1 MQNYVVGFT
10 VWTARALQTE
20 DGLSCDPFVL
30 VECCNKAY
38 QTATM
43 EGKAEIAAWNETC
56 IWPEIQLF
64 EQEFESAYI
73 EFKVYARNWFWRNFL
88 IGKATLQLTS
98 INRRKNHV
106 YARKLLILRRDESTD
121 VCGILDLT
129 VFCLKQGEQA
139 PSLSIQELPADEAE
153 EDEDELADLTK
164 AVLSTDV
171 KVPAGR
177 PHHLFV
183 RIHKV
188 ADLPHIGGG
197 KPSPFVTVEF
207 NGVTLST
214 SAGRSVTEHTYNM
227 IARIPVMTPV
237 YEDTILVKLWSSN
250 FFSPDELLAQ
260 GTFSFSE
267 LRNNSLPPRWF
278 NLYGWDLAEVGDITT
293 IAQAGETVKENF
305 FKGRM
310 LMDAS
315 VARVADGEDML
326 PAKMLGNSRQA
337 EEPATRQVALLAD
350 VYCVTGAEGRTVRVE
365 LSFGSQRKSTKAQT
379 MDWGQDERDLRSANT
394 ENDHDDEVTQE
405 TMEDVNIFKFSAQAG
420 RMDPLLVM
428 TPEDEKSQPDVMV
441 SVYSAGYISGEQ
453 RIGFCRHKLSSFPS
467 YEPGNPSKPKF
478 LALDPMPWNARN
490 RNSANVLIT
499 IERHTTSDLV
509 RHNRKN
515 VKPILYL
522 LRAYCFL
529 GRNIYNPGDEP
540 GHYELRV
547 ACAGVSKTTKPKPK
561 AKVRPMWME
570 CLTLKVVLNS
580 DTPKE
585 PPTMQPI
592 SVTLCQ
598 RGAIGSAD
606 VGKAVCEY
614 NYLRQK
620 DSLNR
625 WEAYRLQPQWITVK
639 GGGYGGKVTGEVLI
653 AFELLQWKHRE
664 EALLAPK
671 GMFPLPFDSDEEYD
685 PMQHVCRMRKAC
697 LHVSLLGLR
706 DVLALPAFAA
716 LTTISVKQPK
726 VVVTLEVMGGEED
739 DTSTGSRKG
748 QQPHLEFIYKE
759 CVEGQDKRLKENQL
773 KTWDSKS
780 SRHGMMRNFEFLQVK
795 KLNVSVPDGML
806 FEPCILVQVYEQPQ
820 GFIGTALSDDTLI
833 GETRITLADLLPCCW
848 LEGVDLQKP
857 YNDQRE
863 TIELALQKCREDAKV
878 RLRFQEESP
887 AERRAMRNEDRQR
900 IKASQALEDQK
911 DIIRKDEEKPEKVNA
926 EAKPLELVQSKR
938 ERQQLDL
945 RLISKLNIRK
955 ETPISPRA
963 GENDIKLLQGG
974 RPVLPCAAEEH
985 DHLPFKSDFFYRGR
999 PLLRNSDI
1007 LKAEAAKLDYN
1018 YQPERTKGFIKMTL
1032 KLTDGWID
1040 EDSDEEDSEEEVG
1053 PNVRGTAL
1061 AVQEEAEKETT
1072 DVERLQ
1078 RSYDFDDD
1086 LDKYGFD
1093 QKALLKH
1100 FKDPANLPSRIRV
1113 RLYIEKAV
1121 CIFSKG
1127 TAYAD
1132 PYIAFQLGP
1141 NFDYSSRNMFQA
1153 ETNTPE
1159 FYRMEEKDVEFPT
1172 DTRLEVSLMDMN
1184 DYALRDE
1191 LIGSTTVDLED
1202 RWYSKAWR
1210 KMNDKGVNEVPKE
1223 SRSLYTN
1230 DYPGVNRGNIEMWV
1244 EMLDSV
1250 SASDIAA
1257 SVLQKP
1263 KDVPT
1268 AIRIVIR
1275 ETHDITPPNGEN
1287 CNIMVSS
1294 TIDCKEYQDK
1304 YKYQETDVHY
1314 TSEDGYG
1321 IFDWRIVYEN
1331 IAPTKSCSIQ
1341 FQVYDSGPIFGN
1353 TWIGEVSVDMRRY
1366 LEKVRKNLERIE
1378 VGPQELPLHCG
1389 VGEERETVGTLKVFM
1404 QIMTQVEATEKP
1416 AGFGREP
1423 PNEDPMLVC
1432 PKLGRDWDTFL
1443 SGLGFQLPDLGL
1455 WKKLIPL
1462 FISMV
1467 GFLVS
1472 VVVMRQLGLV

>member
-1 MQNYVVGFT
+1 MT
-10 VWTARALQTE
+10 L
-20 DGLSCDPFVL
+20 
-30 VECCNKAY
+30 
-38 QTATM
+38 

-56 IWPEIQLF
+56 IWPDIKLF
-64 EQEFESAYI
+64 EQEFDSAYI

-88 IGKATLQLTS
+88 IGKATLQLSS

-106 YARKLLILRRDESTD
+106 YARKLLILRRDESTE

-188 ADLPHIGGG
+188 ADLPLIGGG

-207 NGVTLST
+207 NGCTLST
-214 SAGRSVTEHTYNM
+214 NAGRSVTEHTYNM

-267 LRNNSLPPRWF
+267 LRNNTLPPRWF
-278 NLYGWDLAEVGDITT
+278 NLYGWDQGEVGDITT
-293 IAQAGETVKENF
+293 IAEAGETVKENF
-305 FKGRM
+305 FKGRL

-315 VARVADGEDML
+315 VARVPDDEEML

-365 LSFGSQRKSTKAQT
+365 LSFGSQRISTRPQT
-379 MDWGQDERDLRSANT
+379 MDWGQEKDLLLASSDAV
-394 ENDHDDEVTQE
+394 EEDDATG
-405 TMEDVNIFKFSAQAG
+405 TPEDVNMFKFSSLAG
-420 RMDPLLVM
+420 RMEPLLVM
-428 TPEDEKSQPDVMV
+428 TPEDDKSQPDVMV

-453 RIGFCRHKLSSFPS
+453 RIGFCRHKLTSFPA

-478 LALDPMPWNARN
+478 LALDPMPWNATN
-490 RNSANVLIT
+490 RNTANVLIT
-499 IERHTTSDLV
+499 IERHSTSDIV

-515 VKPILYL
+515 VKPILYI
-522 LRAYCFL
+522 LRAYCFM
-529 GRNIYNPGDEP
+529 GRNIYATADDPGN
-540 GHYELRV
+540 YQLRV
-547 ACAGVSKTTKPKPK
+547 ACAGVSKTTKPKT
-561 AKVRPMWME
+561 KVRPMWME

-592 SVTLCQ
+592 LVTLCEG
-598 RGAIGSAD
+598 GAIGSFD
-606 VGKAVCEY
+606 IGKAVCEY

-625 WEAYRLQPQWITVK
+625 WEGYRLKPQWISVK
-639 GGGYGGKVTGEVLI
+639 GGGYGGKNTGEVLI

-664 EALLAPK
+664 EVALAPK
-671 GMFPLPFDSDEEYD
+671 NMHPLPWDSPEEYD
-685 PMQHVCRMRKAC
+685 PTKHVCRMRQAT

-706 DVLALPAFAA
+706 DMIPLPVFAA
-716 LTTISVKQPK
+716 LTSQSVSQPK
-726 VVVTLEVMGGEED
+726 VVVKLEVMGDDTDED
-739 DTSTGSRKG
+739 DFTSSSSSRKPPP
-748 QQPHLEFIYKE
+748 QIEFTYKE
-759 CVEGQDKRLKENQL
+759 TVEGEDPRLKENRMLIWQ
-773 KTWDSKS
+773 SKS
-780 SRHGMMRNFEFLQVK
+780 PKHGLMQNFEMLQVDK
-795 KLNVSVPDGML
+795 MNIAIPDGMI
-806 FEPCILVQVYEQPQ
+806 FEPCILVQVYEQAYDYKL
-820 GFIGTALSDDTLI
+820 IGKLSKDTLI

-848 LEGVDLQKP
+848 LEGVDINKG
-857 YNDQRE
+857 YDEQRE
-863 TIELALQKCREDAKV
+863 VIEQALTKAREDAKV
-878 RLRFQEESP
+878 RDRFIEESP
-887 AERRAMRNEDRQR
+887 AERRALRTEERERAKKSGVKEM
-900 IKASQALEDQK
+900 QK
-911 DIIRKDEEKPEKVNA
+911 DLIHKDEEKPEKVNA
-926 EAKPLELVQSKR
+926 EAKPLELVNSKR

-945 RLISKLNIRK
+945 RDIKKLNIRR
-955 ETPISPRA
+955 ERSISPRE
-963 GENDIKLLQGG
+963 GENDIKGQTTGG
-974 RPVLPCAAEEH
+974 RPVLPCAAEDH
-985 DHLPFKSDFFYRGR
+985 DHEPFTSDFFFRGR
-999 PLLRNSDI
+999 PLLKNSDI
-1007 LKAEAAKLDYN
+1007 LRGGALKFDYN
-1018 YQPERTKGFIKMTL
+1018 YQPARTRGFIKMTC
-1032 KLTDGWID
+1032 KVTDGWFD
-1040 EDSDEEDSEEEVG
+1040 RDMEEESDEEREVN
-1053 PNVRGTAL
+1053 PQHRGTAL
-1061 AVQEEAEKETT
+1061 AVQEEQEKDTSDE
-1072 DVERLQ
+1072 DKLK
-1078 RSYDFDDD
+1078 RSFDFDDA
-1086 LDKYGFD
+1086 LDKYAFD
-1093 QKALLKH
+1093 KKKFVEH
-1100 FKDPANLPSRIRV
+1100 YKSPSNLPSRIRV
-1113 RLYIEKAV
+1113 RIYIEKAV

-1127 TAYAD
+1127 TSYAD

-1141 NFDYSSRNMFQA
+1141 NFEYSSRNMFQA
-1153 ETNTPE
+1153 ATNTPE
-1159 FYRMEEKDVEFPT
+1159 FYRMEEKDMEFPT
-1172 DTRLEVSLMDMN
+1172 DSRLEVSIMDMN
-1184 DYALRDE
+1184 DFALRDE

-1202 RWYSKAWR
+1202 RWFSKTWR
-1210 KMNDKGVNEVPKE
+1210 KANDKGTSQNQVPKE

-1244 EMLDSV
+1244 EMCDSV
-1250 SASDIAA
+1250 AASDTPA

-1268 AIRIVIR
+1268 AIRIVIMS
-1275 ETHDITPPNGEN
+1275 THDISIPNGESV
-1287 CNIMVSS
+1287 NIMVSS
-1294 TIDCKEYQDK
+1294 TIDCKEYQGS

-1321 IFDWRIVYEN
+1321 IFDWRIVYED

-1341 FQVYDSGPIFGN
+1341 FQVYDYGPLLGN

-1366 LEKVRKNLERIE
+1366 LEKVRKNLERIV
-1378 VGPQELPLHCG
+1378 VGPQELPLHAG
-1389 VGEERETVGTLKVFM
+1389 VGEERETVGSLKVLI
-1404 QIMTQVEATEKP
+1404 QVMTQVEAAEKP
-1416 AGFGREP
+1416 AGLGREP

-1462 FISMV
+1462 FISIAV
-1467 GFLVS
+1467 FLVS
-1472 VVVMRQLGLV
+1472 TIMLRQLGLL